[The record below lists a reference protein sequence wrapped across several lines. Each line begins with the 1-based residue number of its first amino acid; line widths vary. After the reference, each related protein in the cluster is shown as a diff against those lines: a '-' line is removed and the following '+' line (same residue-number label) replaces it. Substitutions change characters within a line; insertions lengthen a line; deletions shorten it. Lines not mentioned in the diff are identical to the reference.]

1 MFFVTADLSFLQS
14 KNLFR
19 KGMNWKVKLVLLFA
33 NLRKPIH
40 ATSYAHIGDLRSV
53 ATRAAKL
60 GTFFFDKKIAIK
72 SVEDT
77 LADTVPV
84 RIYNNKSTSKQ
95 RVIVYY
101 HGGGFVLYNL
111 EAHDN
116 VCRRLCRD
124 NNAIVVSVDYR
135 LAPEFT
141 FPAAH
146 NDAFEAL
153 LWVKK
158 NIGKYGGDAENIV
171 VAGDSAGG
179 NLAACMAHRCIKNN
193 IKLKAQILI
202 YPWID
207 GKLKNPSIDRNGSGY
222 MLEKETMFWFQ
233 KVYVPN
239 EVERLIPEVSPC
251 YESDFTKLPP
261 AFIITGEFDPL
272 IDDGYN
278 YFTQLSKA
286 KVMVKYKEYLEL
298 FHGFF
303 NLPLM
308 HVNVLHCY
316 DDIRNFLA
324 MIK

>member
-1 MFFVTADLSFLQS
+1 
-14 KNLFR
+14 
-19 KGMNWKVKLVLLFA
+19 MNWKVKLVLLFA

-40 ATSYAHIGDLRSV
+40 ATSYEHVGKLRKV
-53 ATRAAKL
+53 AERAAKL
-60 GTFFFDKKIAIK
+60 GTLLFDKKIEILK
-72 SVEDT
+72 VENT
-77 LADTVPV
+77 LANTVPV
-84 RIYNNKSTSKQ
+84 RIYNNHSLPKQ

-101 HGGGFVLYNL
+101 HGGGFVMYGLD
-111 EAHDN
+111 AHDN
-116 VCRRLCRD
+116 VCRRLSRD
-124 NNAIVVSVDYR
+124 NKAIVVSVNYR

-153 LWVKK
+153 IWVKES
-158 NIGKYGGDAENIV
+158 IGKYGGDAENIV

-179 NLAACMAHRCIKNN
+179 NLAACMAHRCVKNN

-207 GKLKNPSIDRNGSGY
+207 GKLNNPSIDRNGSGY
-222 MLEKETMFWFQ
+222 MLEKSAMFWFQ
-233 KVYVPN
+233 EAYVPN
-239 EVERLIPEVSPC
+239 EADRLKPDVSPC
-251 YESDFTKLPP
+251 YETDFSKLPP
-261 AFIITGEFDPL
+261 AFIITGELDPL

-278 YFTQLSKA
+278 YSIQLSEA

-308 HVNVLHCY
+308 HPNVLHCY

-324 MIK
+324 QIK